1 MVRFL
6 VDLYRAL
13 LGIVFVA
20 GLLFAAFMAVMQP
33 DVFGGLMIVLG
44 WAAGLVMVLG
54 LSAAVIRIGDEI
66 EALKTIMANPP
77 GQPSRSA
84 HGDVVKV
91 FKGQAITRQGGAFYV
106 GDTRFGT
113 VLDAEAWISA
123 KQSAPR
129 EARE

>member
-13 LGIVFVA
+13 LGIVFVG
-20 GLLFAAFMAVMQP
+20 GLLFAALAFYAQP
-33 DVFGGLMIVLG
+33 DPYGIMVALGG
-44 WAAGLVMVLG
+44 AAGLVMVLG